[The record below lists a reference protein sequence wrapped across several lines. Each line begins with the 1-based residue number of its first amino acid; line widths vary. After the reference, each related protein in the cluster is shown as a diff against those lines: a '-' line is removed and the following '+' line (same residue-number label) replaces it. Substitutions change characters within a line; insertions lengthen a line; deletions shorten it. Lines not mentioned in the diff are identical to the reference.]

1 MDVLPAVRV
10 ELLCILWQAG
20 MAALAHSSSSSSRRG
35 MSAETPLTAKLLR
48 ERQAG
53 KALKCVG
60 LEQKHILFMIDLFLA
75 T

>member
-1 MDVLPAVRV
+1 MDMLPAVCV

-20 MAALAHSSSSSSRRG
+20 MAALAHSSSSSRRG